1 MPPNDQTK
9 LGRPAGLFMSHH
21 SIVLGGDT
29 EWLEEVSETH
39 YHAAV
44 TQRHANHVRF

>member
-1 MPPNDQTK
+1 MTK
-9 LGRPAGLFMSHH
+9 PSWVALPELFMSLH